1 MITNENKHKKGIK
14 NYNCDEDKKHIKEY
28 NNASWNFLEKN
39 KEIHR
44 EMTQRIGNEERNK
57 LVNKKFQ
64 KRIKKIITRESWE
77 VETGGQCPKNVP
89 SSL

>member
-44 EMTQRIGNEERNK
+44 EMTQRIGNEERI
-57 LVNKKFQ
+57 FHA
-64 KRIKKIITRESWE
+64 SS
-77 VETGGQCPKNVP
+77 P
-89 SSL
+89 STSGKTHVKPR

>member
-39 KEIHR
+39 KELR
-44 EMTQRIGNEERNK
+44 EVYT
-57 LVNKKFQ
+57 L
-64 KRIKKIITRESWE
+64 
-77 VETGGQCPKNVP
+77 
-89 SSL
+89 